1 MKYFTFGME
10 TMRITQDY
18 NGKASHYNHSHGS
31 PKDYP
36 IDVAGVDG
44 GQSAYFA
51 TVDMKVTAIK
61 GVGNSSTNTIW
72 LESTE
77 KVTTPTFN
85 DFVWITLTHWNDGS
99 KTAKYKV
106 GDVIKK
112 GDIIAYEGTDGAS
125 ANHLHLVCGKG
136 HSNNWVKNSKGSWVI
151 KGDSLPPEEVMYID
165 PKFTKIVD
173 NKNLKFKE
181 VPKEEPKEDKTEAF
195 FPKKGYFSLGDNHKN
210 IGKIAEFMYKT
221 FPSYTNKKAL
231 GNYYGPYLQSS
242 IKEFQKRAKAEK
254 KYDAEIDG
262 NVGPK
267 TLKALKK
274 YGFKE

>member
-1 MKYFTFGME
+1 MDRVHILLPGYSVFAGIAFFF
-10 TMRITQDY
+10 ITEAAAKTPRSES
-18 NGKASHYNHSHGS
+18 GLRFH
-31 PKDYP
+31 
-36 IDVAGVDG
+36 
-44 GQSAYFA
+44 
-51 TVDMKVTAIK
+51 
-61 GVGNSSTNTIW
+61 TIV
-72 LESTE
+72 E
-77 KVTTPTFN
+77 
-85 DFVWITLTHWNDGS
+85 D
-99 KTAKYKV
+99 
-106 GDVIKK
+106 IKK